1 MEETENI
8 IWQNAFYHQLMR
20 YVSEKNI
27 EKCRHCG
34 FCDEVACSGRYAGY
48 YEECTGCGAC
58 SLACPYEAIQ
68 MIEIQNGKNLS
79 ITVDGA
85 IVSVP
90 DRITV
95 KKALEMCGYKPCEF
109 PGDGDLFVPCKT
121 GGCWSCAIFVNGEL
135 RPCCVTAVKEGMNI
149 NTRPEVTPKRPVHG
163 WMGHAVGGV
172 GTPWRLK
179 KSYGFIETAC
189 FTCGCN
195 FQCPQCQNW
204 TSTYNGREIALT
216 PREAA
221 LLMSDARRTYRVDR
235 MAISGGECTLNRKW
249 LIEYLRELKKKN
261 TDEKARFH
269 VDTNGSILTPD
280 YLDELVEA
288 GMTDIGIDLKSLEL
302 DTFSY
307 ITGVKSKEIARKY
320 LTTAWNAV
328 KYIVDN
334 YSEKVFIGIG
344 IPYNKALITVEEIE
358 KMGEKI
364 RKIDDLVQVCVL
376 DYRPAFRRLDI
387 QRPEYEEMVNVW
399 KILSGT
405 GLKTV
410 ICQTAKGHIGPEL

>member
-1 MEETENI
+1 
-8 IWQNAFYHQLMR
+8 MR
-20 YVSEKNI
+20 YVAEKDLD
-27 EKCRHCG
+27 KCRQCG
-34 FCDEVACSGRYAGY
+34 FCDEIACSSRYVGY
-48 YEECTGCGAC
+48 YEECSGCGAC

-68 MIEIQNGKNLS
+68 MIEIQNGNS
-79 ITVDGA
+79 ISMRVDGVM
-85 IVSVP
+85 ISVP
-90 DRITV
+90 ERVTV
-95 KKALEMCGYKPCEF
+95 KKALEICGFQPCEF
-109 PGDGDLFVPCKT
+109 PEDGDLFSPCRT
-121 GGCWSCAIFVNGEL
+121 GGCWSCAVLVNGEL

-149 NTRPEVTPKRPVHG
+149 DTETEITPKRPVHG

-179 KSYGFIETAC
+179 KLSGFIETAC

-195 FQCPQCQNW
+195 FQCKQCQNW
-204 TSTYNGREIALT
+204 TSTYNGKEIALT
-216 PREAA
+216 PKEAA
-221 LLMSDARRTYRVDR
+221 LLMSDARRNYRVNR

-261 TDEKARFH
+261 ADDKANFH

-307 ITGVKSKEIARKY
+307 ITGVMNRELARNY
-320 LTTAWNAV
+320 LETAWNAV
-328 KYIVDN
+328 KYMVDN
-334 YSEKVFIGIG
+334 YSEKVFMGVG
-344 IPYNKALITVEEIE
+344 IPYNKYLISLEEIE
-358 KMGEKI
+358 KMGERI
-364 RKIDDLVQVCVL
+364 RKIDELVQVCVL
-376 DYRPAFRRLDI
+376 DYRPAFRRSDI

-410 ICQTAKGHIGPEL
+410 ICQTIRGHIGPEL